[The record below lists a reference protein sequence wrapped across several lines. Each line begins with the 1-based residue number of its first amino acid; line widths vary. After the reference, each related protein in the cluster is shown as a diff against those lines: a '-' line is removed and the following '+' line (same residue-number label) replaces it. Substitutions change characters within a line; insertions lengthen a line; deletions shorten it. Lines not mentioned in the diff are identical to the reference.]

1 MSKKLINGK
10 KKASKKIIIPII
22 VVVVLLLGG
31 IGGFFGYKYYKDNQ
45 GLDTEW
51 ADTYYTFIKESKEKN
66 TEKKVK
72 DNSKITFIQVPEV
85 EEPVMIVKYVE
96 EEKKYTDIYY
106 INEEKVENVIS
117 LEPNEVKM
125 LYNIENKTYNWYIH
139 NTTETEEKYS
149 LVSNSILELTDEEKA
164 KNEYTY
170 KINEE
175 IKQETVDGN
184 TLSIKKFDT
193 EFVEPDIKIEEIDY
207 KEDLNDKELKEN
219 LNDGTKEYKTNDKIT
234 DKKVQEQVEKKVTEV
249 NTKQEEMT
257 KAQEAVKQKEEE
269 ERKRAEEEAKKGFK
283 VGSYTLKYGTYKSN
297 LEGDVVGNNGKY
309 TINQN
314 GTYTYTKDKDRE
326 YNQSTKQY
334 FETSV
339 QESGTYEAK
348 MASNDGVPVLSICF
362 NPTSSNIKQYLYYGN
377 GISEECFEVKSNNS
391 WHGVQYLNDYTY
403 IG

>member
-234 DKKVQEQVEKKVTEV
+234 DKKVQEQVEEKVTEV

-283 VGSYTLKYGTYKSN
+283 VGNYTLKYGTYKGYFWGESAPNNELIFRSDGTAKITRELSGGITTKETTYKLGSRNFSQTEKPDYRECIAFYDTNGEYTCYLPVSN
-297 LEGDVVGNNGKY
+297 TELSDGGLFSFKYAGN
-309 TINQN
+309 
-314 GTYTYTKDKDRE
+314 
-326 YNQSTKQY
+326 
-334 FETSV
+334 
-339 QESGTYEAK
+339 
-348 MASNDGVPVLSICF
+348 
-362 NPTSSNIKQYLYYGN
+362 
-377 GISEECFEVKSNNS
+377 
-391 WHGVQYLNDYTY
+391 
-403 IG
+403 

>member
-1 MSKKLINGK
+1 MKKEKIKTKKLSNENNKTDNGK
-10 KKASKKIIIPII
+10 IIKIIGII
-22 VVVVLLLGG
+22 VVVVAIIGV
-31 IGGFFGYKYYKDNQ
+31 GGFFGYKYYKDNQ

-66 TEKKVK
+66 SETKVK

-149 LVSNSILELTDEEKA
+149 LVSNSILELSDEEKA

-193 EFVEPDIKIEEIDY
+193 EFVEPEIEIEEIDY
-207 KEDLNDKELKEN
+207 KDDLNDKELKEN
-219 LNDGTKEYKTNDKIT
+219 LSDGTKEYKTNDKIT
-234 DKKVQEQVEKKVTEV
+234 DKKVQEQVEEKVTEV

-269 ERKRAEEEAKKGFK
+269 ERKKAEEEAKKGFK
-283 VGSYTLKYGTYKSN
+283 VGNYTLKYGTYTGYFW
-297 LEGDVVGNNGKY
+297 GDVVPNSKLIFRSDGTAQITRELSGGITTKETTYKLGSRNFSQTEIPDYRQCIVFYDTNGEYDYYLPVSNTELSDGGLFSFKY
-309 TINQN
+309 VEN
-314 GTYTYTKDKDRE
+314 
-326 YNQSTKQY
+326 
-334 FETSV
+334 
-339 QESGTYEAK
+339 
-348 MASNDGVPVLSICF
+348 
-362 NPTSSNIKQYLYYGN
+362 
-377 GISEECFEVKSNNS
+377 
-391 WHGVQYLNDYTY
+391 
-403 IG
+403 

>member
-1 MSKKLINGK
+1 
-10 KKASKKIIIPII
+10 
-22 VVVVLLLGG
+22 
-31 IGGFFGYKYYKDNQ
+31 
-45 GLDTEW
+45 
-51 ADTYYTFIKESKEKN
+51 
-66 TEKKVK
+66 
-72 DNSKITFIQVPEV
+72 
-85 EEPVMIVKYVE
+85 
-96 EEKKYTDIYY
+96 
-106 INEEKVENVIS
+106 
-117 LEPNEVKM
+117 
-125 LYNIENKTYNWYIH
+125 
-139 NTTETEEKYS
+139 
-149 LVSNSILELTDEEKA
+149 
-164 KNEYTY
+164 
-170 KINEE
+170 
-175 IKQETVDGN
+175 
-184 TLSIKKFDT
+184 
-193 EFVEPDIKIEEIDY
+193 
-207 KEDLNDKELKEN
+207 
-219 LNDGTKEYKTNDKIT
+219 
-234 DKKVQEQVEKKVTEV
+234 
-249 NTKQEEMT
+249 MT

>member
-1 MSKKLINGK
+1 MKRNKDKKNN
-10 KKASKKIIIPII
+10 KKIIIPII

-31 IGGFFGYKYYKDNQ
+31 IGGFFGYRYYKDNQ

-96 EEKKYTDIYY
+96 EEKNYTDIYY

-257 KAQEAVKQKEEE
+257 KAQE
-269 ERKRAEEEAKKGFK
+269 KKGFK